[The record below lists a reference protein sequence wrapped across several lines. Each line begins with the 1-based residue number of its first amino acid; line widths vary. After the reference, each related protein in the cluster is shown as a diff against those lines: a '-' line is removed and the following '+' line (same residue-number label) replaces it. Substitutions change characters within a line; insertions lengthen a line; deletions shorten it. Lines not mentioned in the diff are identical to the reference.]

1 MAPVK
6 ATKWVVTYVHHDGRE
21 EEAAYNDLKIMEQDL
36 EFYEDEPE
44 RIWQIIQFD
53 INGYDIAATDI
64 TDRYKK

>member
-6 ATKWVVTYVHHDGRE
+6 ATKWIVTYVHHDGRE

-36 EFYEDEPE
+36 EFYDDEPE
-44 RIWQIIQFD
+44 RIDGIIQVD
-53 INGYDIAATDI
+53 INGYDITATDI